1 MILSLQAFNR
11 KLLNSTRC
19 WGCAVLYTVYSC
31 KMLLVSKERKVIYSS
46 VLDTE
51 LRICR
56 IHYVHGSW
64 ECGLVN
70 FYWKFSRR
78 ETGTSFIKGHKPI
91 KSKQMSFYIL
101 RKRAKLLGSFTLIA
115 LSFHLF
121 FEIISFIYWLSSPT
135 HPIHHIFIPYN
146 FICYKYIFCY
156 IWGLG
161 WTPIPT
167 LTSCASLGKLFHFSV
182 SHCNI
187 WAYYVGWLLW
197 ELN

>member
-1 MILSLQAFNR
+1 MIPSLQAFSR

-19 WGCAVLYTVYSC
+19 WGCAVLYTVYSY
-31 KMLLVSKERKVIYSS
+31 KMLFVSKERKVIYSS
-46 VLDTE
+46 VLATE
-51 LRICR
+51 PRICR
-56 IHYVHGSW
+56 IHYMHGSW

-78 ETGTSFIKGHKPI
+78 ERGTSSIKGHKPI

-115 LSFHLF
+115 LSFH
-121 FEIISFIYWLSSPT
+121 
-135 HPIHHIFIPYN
+135 HIFIPYN
-146 FICYKYIFCY
+146 FICYKYIVCY

-161 WTPIPT
+161 WIPIPT

-187 WAYYVGWLLW
+187 WAYHVGWLLW